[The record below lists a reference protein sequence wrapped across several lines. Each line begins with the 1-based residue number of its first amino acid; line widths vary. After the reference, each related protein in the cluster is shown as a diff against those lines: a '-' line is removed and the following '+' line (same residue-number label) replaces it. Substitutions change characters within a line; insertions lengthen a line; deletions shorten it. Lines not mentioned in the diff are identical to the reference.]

1 MRPSLIPGLIQTLTN
16 NVRGGTKSV
25 RLFEIGRVFRAAN
38 VGTNVGGAS
47 APRTEAALE
56 IAALRPLPQIEEQM
70 HLGLLVTGATATAS
84 WRETKPR
91 DNDFFDIKGV
101 IEALGVGT
109 VEFRPLQHPTL
120 ALGAEVFLGDTQIG
134 CVGQLPPAVARELD
148 VTAPVLVAEIH
159 LSKLDAA
166 AAKRVYREIEKFP
179 AVTLDVAMI
188 VPLAASHAQVSAV
201 LKKANEPLLADVALF
216 DVFTDASGQKIA
228 ADKKSLAYSLT
239 YRAPERTLTLNEANA
254 AHARLKE
261 RLKSEMGAAIRE

>member
-1 MRPSLIPGLIQTLTN
+1 
-16 NVRGGTKSV
+16 
-25 RLFEIGRVFRAAN
+25 
-38 VGTNVGGAS
+38 
-47 APRTEAALE
+47 
-56 IAALRPLPQIEEQM
+56 M

-216 DVFTDASGQKIA
+216 DVFTDVSGQKIA